1 MRKNFWKKIP
11 LERLTKEEW
20 EAICDG
26 CGKCC
31 LIKLQNDTQS
41 IPFYTSLACQFLNT
55 KNCKCKVYTFRDKKK
70 RDCLILTP
78 DNLEQVMKWLPNSCA
93 YRLLYEGQ
101 ELPFWHHLRSGSFDT
116 VHHTGKSV
124 QGTTIPEYD
133 IVEEFWD
140 EYIVEKG

>member
-1 MRKNFWKKIP
+1 MRKNFWKNIP
-11 LERLTKEEW
+11 LKRLTKEEW

-41 IPFYTSLACQFLNT
+41 IPFYTSLTCQFLNT

-93 YRLLYEGQ
+93 YRLVKEKKD
-101 ELPFWHHLRSGSFDT
+101 LPSWHHLNSKDRNS
-116 VHHTGKSV
+116 VHRTGNSIQNLAINEMFV
-124 QGTTIPEYD
+124 A
-133 IVEEFWD
+133 EEDYENFIT
-140 EYIVEKG
+140 ES